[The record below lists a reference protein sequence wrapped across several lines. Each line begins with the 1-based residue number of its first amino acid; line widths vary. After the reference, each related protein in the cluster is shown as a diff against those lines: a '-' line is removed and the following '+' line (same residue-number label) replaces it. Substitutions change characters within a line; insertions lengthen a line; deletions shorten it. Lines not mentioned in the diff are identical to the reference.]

1 MPGEFYI
8 EAKRER
14 LDLSV
19 ILSAIEAL
27 EAKLNR
33 LRGEDPVS
41 SSVMC
46 NWQSGTGT
54 SGETGADLVT
64 IGVDDVKYKLH
75 SLVVNISA
83 LSAGAVIAIKLFMK
97 VNGAER
103 KVYHQ
108 SFTKGSDPDGLWLVN
123 GPVGIHHAVR
133 VELESYNAADNGQLV
148 DYDYM
153 LEEM

>member
-19 ILSAIEAL
+19 ILAAIDAL
-27 EAKLNR
+27 EVKLDR

-41 SSVMC
+41 DSVTA

-64 IGVDDVKYKLH
+64 IGASDTKYKLH
-75 SLVVNISA
+75 SLIVNISA
-83 LSAGAVIAIKLFMK
+83 LTAGATVAVKLFMK
-97 VNGAER
+97 VNGVER

-108 SFTKGSDPDGLWLVN
+108 LFTKGTDSDGVWVVN
-123 GPVGIHHAVR
+123 GTVGIHQALR
-133 VELESYNAADNGQLV
+133 VELESDNAADNGQAV

>member
-14 LDLSV
+14 VDLSI
-19 ILSAIEAL
+19 ILSAIDAL
-27 EAKLNR
+27 TVKFDR
-33 LRGEDPVS
+33 LRGESPVS
-41 SSVMC
+41 SSVTAD
-46 NWQSGTGT
+46 WQLGIAT
-54 SGETGADLVT
+54 SGETGADLIT
-64 IGVDDVKYKLH
+64 IGTNDIKYKLH

-83 LSAGAVIAIKLFMK
+83 LTAGAVIVVKLFMRVK
-97 VNGAER
+97 GTER

-108 SFTKGSDPDGLWLVN
+108 SFTKGTDPDGLWLVN
-123 GPVGIHHAVR
+123 GPVGIHQAVR
-133 VELESYNAADNGQLV
+133 VELESNNAADNGQAV

>member
-19 ILSAIEAL
+19 ILAAIDAL
-27 EAKLNR
+27 GVKLDR

-41 SSVMC
+41 DSVTA

-54 SGETGADLVT
+54 SGEPGADLVT
-64 IGVDDVKYKLH
+64 IGIVDIKHKLH

-83 LSAGAVIAIKLFMK
+83 LTAGATVAIKLFMK
-97 VNGAER
+97 VNGVER

-108 SFTKGSDPDGLWLVN
+108 SFTQGTDPDGVWVVN
-123 GPVGIHHAVR
+123 GSVGIHQLLR
-133 VELESYNAADNGQLV
+133 VELESDNAADNGQAV

>member
-19 ILSAIEAL
+19 ILAAIDAL
-27 EAKLNR
+27 GVKLDR

-41 SSVMC
+41 SSVTA
-46 NWQSGTGT
+46 NWQSGTGS

-64 IGVDDVKYKLH
+64 IGTDEIKYKLH

-83 LSAGAVIAIKLFMK
+83 LTAGAVIAIKFFMK
-97 VNGAER
+97 VNGVER

-108 SFTKGSDPDGLWLVN
+108 SFTQGTDPDGLWLVN
-123 GPVGIHHAVR
+123 GPVGIHQALR
-133 VELESYNAADNGQLV
+133 VELESDNAADNGQTV

-153 LEEM
+153 PEEM

>member
-14 LDLSV
+14 LYLSV

-27 EAKLNR
+27 EVKLDR
-33 LRGEDPVS
+33 LLGEVPVS
-41 SSVMC
+41 DSATA
-46 NWQSGTGT
+46 NWQSGIAT

-64 IGVDDVKYKLH
+64 IGANDVKYKLH

-83 LSAGAVIAIKLFMK
+83 LSAGAVTVIKLFMR
-97 VNGAER
+97 VNGVER

-108 SFTKGSDPDGLWLVN
+108 SFIKGTDPDGLWLVN
-123 GPVGIHHAVR
+123 GPVGIHQAVR
-133 VELESYNAADNGQLV
+133 VELASNNAADNGQSV

-153 LEEM
+153 LEAM

>member
-1 MPGEFYI
+1 MSGEFYI

-19 ILSAIEAL
+19 ILSAIETL
-27 EAKLNR
+27 EFKLDR
-33 LRGEDPVS
+33 LRGESPES
-41 SSVMC
+41 GSIIA
-46 NWQSGTGT
+46 NWQSGTAT

-64 IGVDDVKYKLH
+64 IGADDVKYKLH

-83 LSAGAVIAIKLFMK
+83 LTTGAVIAIKLFMR

-108 SFTKGSDPDGLWLVN
+108 SFTRGTDPDGLWLVN
-123 GPVGIHHAVR
+123 GPVGIHQAIR
-133 VELESYNAADNGQLV
+133 VEVQSDNAADNGQAV

>member
-19 ILSAIEAL
+19 ILAAIDAL
-27 EAKLNR
+27 EVKLDR
-33 LRGEDPVS
+33 LRGEAPESGPVTA
-41 SSVMC
+41 
-46 NWQSGTGT
+46 NWQSGIAT
-54 SGETGADLVT
+54 SGETGADLIT
-64 IGVDDVKYKLH
+64 IGADDVKYKLH

-83 LSAGAVIAIKLFMK
+83 LTAGAVIAIKLFMS
-97 VNGAER
+97 VNGVER

-108 SFTKGSDPDGLWLVN
+108 SFTQGSDPDGLWIVN
-123 GPVGIHHAVR
+123 GTVGLHEVLR
-133 VELESYNAADNGQLV
+133 VELQSNNAVDNGQPV

-153 LEEM
+153 LEVM

>member
-19 ILSAIEAL
+19 ILSAIDAL
-27 EAKLNR
+27 SIKLER
-33 LRGEDPVS
+33 LRGDAPVS
-41 SSVMC
+41 GSVTA

-54 SGETGADLVT
+54 SGETGADLII
-64 IGVDDVKYKLH
+64 IGTNDIKYKLH
-75 SLVVNISA
+75 SLLVNISA
-83 LSAGAVIAIKLFMK
+83 LTAGAAIAIKLFMK

-108 SFTKGSDPDGLWLVN
+108 SFTQGADPDGLWVVN
-123 GPVGIHHAVR
+123 GTVGLHEALR
-133 VELESYNAADNGQLV
+133 VELQSDNAADNGKAV
-148 DYDYM
+148 DYDYI
-153 LEEM
+153 LEVM

>member
-19 ILSAIEAL
+19 ILAAIEAL
-27 EAKLNR
+27 EVKLDR
-33 LRGEDPVS
+33 LRGESPVS
-41 SSVMC
+41 GSTTA

-54 SGETGADLVT
+54 SGETGADLIT
-64 IGVDDVKYKLH
+64 IGASDTKYKLH
-75 SLVVNISA
+75 SLVINISA
-83 LSAGAVIAIKLFMK
+83 LTAGATVAIKLFMK
-97 VNGAER
+97 VNDAER

-108 SFTKGSDPDGLWLVN
+108 TFTRGTDPDGLWIVN
-123 GPVGIHHAVR
+123 GTVGLHEALR
-133 VELESYNAADNGQLV
+133 VELQSDNAADNGRAV

-153 LEEM
+153 LEAM

>member
-14 LDLSV
+14 VDLSI
-19 ILSAIEAL
+19 ILSAIDAL
-27 EAKLNR
+27 TVKFDR
-33 LRGEDPVS
+33 LRGESPVS
-41 SSVMC
+41 SSVTAD
-46 NWQSGTGT
+46 WQLGIAT
-54 SGETGADLVT
+54 SGETGADLIT
-64 IGVDDVKYKLH
+64 IGTNDIKYKLH

-83 LSAGAVIAIKLFMK
+83 LTAGAVIVVKLFMRVK
-97 VNGAER
+97 GTER

-108 SFTKGSDPDGLWLVN
+108 SFNKGTDPDGLWLVN
-123 GPVGIHHAVR
+123 GPVGIHQAVR
-133 VELESYNAADNGQLV
+133 VELESNNAADNGQAV